1 MGCSPHAE
9 KGVSQGFSA
18 PLRSPTGTIGEKAAI
33 RTADSAPSQ
42 FQHAHIFFSS
52 LSGGSVSCPRMS
64 TLAEKYQE
72 FVIPTYGRFDLDI
85 ARGSGCRV
93 WDFDGREYL
102 DFGAGIA
109 VCSLGHAH
117 PEITAAISGQA
128 ATLVHTSN
136 LYRTAPQA
144 GLAERLV
151 KITGP
156 GKVFFCNSGA
166 EANEGLIK
174 LARRF
179 GSTTGRHEILTFEGS
194 FHGRTMA
201 GISATGQQKVKTG
214 FGPLLEGFQ
223 HLPFGDLAAIE
234 AAVGESTVAIL
245 IEPVQGEGGI
255 HIARQ
260 AFLTGLREL
269 CDKRNLLLL
278 FDEVQ
283 CGLGRTGDWCG
294 WKSLAPAVQPDGVS
308 WAKGIANGFPLGAFW
323 VGNGER
329 DDRGPLCDLLGPG
342 SHGTTYG
349 GNPVACAAGSKVLEI
364 IERDNL
370 RAAATRLGKR
380 LVDALLAARIPHVT
394 EVRSIGLMV
403 GVQFDKQS
411 FPKGTRAPALE
422 AVIRSMGQGLLAIP
436 AGETVVRF
444 LPPLNVTDTEID
456 EAVKK
461 FAAAIG
467 ELENVVEP
475 APIPAS

>member
-1 MGCSPHAE
+1 
-9 KGVSQGFSA
+9 
-18 PLRSPTGTIGEKAAI
+18 
-33 RTADSAPSQ
+33 
-42 FQHAHIFFSS
+42 
-52 LSGGSVSCPRMS
+52 MS

-93 WDFDGREYL
+93 WDFDGREFL

-117 PEITAAISGQA
+117 PEVTAAISAQA

-144 GLAERLV
+144 ELAGRLV
-151 KITGP
+151 KIAGP

-174 LARRF
+174 LARKF
-179 GSTTGRHEILTFEGS
+179 GSTTGRYEILTFEGS

-201 GISATGQQKVKTG
+201 GISATGQQKVKSG
-214 FGPLLEGFQ
+214 FGPLLEGFR
-223 HLPFGDLAAIE
+223 HLPFGDLEAVK
-234 AAVGESTVAIL
+234 AAVGPSTVAIL

-269 CDKRNLLLL
+269 CDERNLLLL

-283 CGLGRTGDWCG
+283 CGLGRTGEWCG
-294 WKSLAPAVQPDGVS
+294 WKSLAPDLEPDGVS

-323 VGNGER
+323 AGGKER
-329 DDRGPLCDLLGPG
+329 DSHGPLCDLLGPG

-349 GNPVACAAGSKVLEI
+349 GNPVACSAGLKVLEI

-370 RAAATRLGKR
+370 RAAAIRLGKR
-380 LVDALLAARIPHVT
+380 LVDALEEARIPHVT
-394 EVRSIGLMV
+394 EVRSIGLMA
-403 GVQFDKQS
+403 GVQFDKES
-411 FPKGTRAPALE
+411 FPKGTRSPALE
-422 AVIRSMGQGLLAIP
+422 AVVRSMGRGLLAIP
-436 AGETVVRF
+436 AGESVVRF
-444 LPPLNVTDTEID
+444 LPPLNVTDAEID

-467 ELENVVEP
+467 ELESAADSV
-475 APIPAS
+475 PIHAS